1 MPNRSIHPIKH
12 IRAMP
17 RGSSRPQQ
25 ILFSDG
31 RHYIVK
37 FKNNARQ
44 GTRALVN
51 EYVAGRLARLLHLPI
66 PRFKIVYISRSF
78 IKTNKILSRL
88 HFAPGHQFA
97 SEVIYPCKKNFDI
110 HSHPRNL
117 NILNRKQLPGII
129 VFDQWIS
136 NIDRLQRNVLLHSRP
151 RQGGYKVYMIDHGH
165 SFSYESFSHKR
176 HCRWTPYTLKF
187 LPQKIKPNNLYNW
200 FASQARRSD
209 DFFAFVNRIQQLPDE
224 QIYKIIASIPQ
235 DWNVSVAEREALFAY
250 LKRTKRLLP
259 TLVTQYLSYNLFMT
273 K

>member
-51 EYVAGRLARLLHLPI
+51 EYVAGRLARLLHL
-66 PRFKIVYISRSF
+66 Y
-78 IKTNKILSRL
+78 
-88 HFAPGHQFA
+88 
-97 SEVIYPCKKNFDI
+97 
-110 HSHPRNL
+110 PRNL